1 VRIRPALPNDAGR
14 LSELAFAS
22 KAEWGYDREF
32 MERCRPELTF
42 EPGQLAGLRAHLLE
56 EEGEILGFFMVRGT
70 PPEGELADLF
80 VAPSAMAR
88 GIGTALLEAAGELA
102 ATAGFH
108 TLHIHSDPFAEGFYL
123 RNGAVRIGETP
134 SGSIPGRLLPLL
146 RLDLAAKK
154 QCDKSCP

>member
-1 VRIRPALPNDAGR
+1 MRIRPALPNDAGR
-14 LSELAFAS
+14 LSDLAFAS
-22 KAEWGYDREF
+22 KANWGYDREF

-56 EEGEILGFFMVRGT
+56 DEGEILGFFAVRGT
-70 PPEGELADLF
+70 PPAGELADLF
-80 VAPSAMAR
+80 VTPPAMGR
-88 GIGTALLEAAGELA
+88 GIGTALLEAARELA
-102 ATAGFH
+102 ANTGFH

-123 RNGAVRIGETP
+123 RNGAIRIGETP

-146 RLDLAAKK
+146 RLDLPGKK

>member
-22 KAEWGYDREF
+22 KAKWGYDREF
-32 MERCRPELTF
+32 
-42 EPGQLAGLRAHLLE
+42 
-56 EEGEILGFFMVRGT
+56 LGFFMVRGT

-88 GIGTALLEAAGELA
+88 GIGTALLEAARELA

-108 TLHIHSDPFAEGFYL
+108 TLHIHSDPFAERFYL

-146 RLDLAAKK
+146 RLDLAGRL
-154 QCDKSCP
+154 